1 MVLKGEGMGVG
12 MINSKIPIPRESG
25 VTNSQLYCLTSWDIF
40 AKSVNRSY
48 FIQSRFKRKIRTQVM
63 QTWTEIHLFSM
74 KNYSRSH
81 LTSAIVTL
89 LQLNYSVLSLW
100 EWWCDEFTE
109 SVVVLGRA
117 CRHDSQTTPSPQWHS
132 LHEISSLSLIIQ
144 SLQFGN
150 FNPITKY
157 FHPSLVFSF

>member
-1 MVLKGEGMGVG
+1 MVWNGEGMGVG
-12 MINSKIPIPRESG
+12 MIISKIPIPRESG

-81 LTSAIVTL
+81 LTSTIVTL

-109 SVVVLGRA
+109 SVVVLGRT
-117 CRHDSQTTPSPQWHS
+117 CWHDSKNTPSPQWHS
-132 LHEISSLSLIIQ
+132 LHEISSLSDDY
-144 SLQFGN
+144 SKPTVWHF
-150 FNPITKY
+150 
-157 FHPSLVFSF
+157 